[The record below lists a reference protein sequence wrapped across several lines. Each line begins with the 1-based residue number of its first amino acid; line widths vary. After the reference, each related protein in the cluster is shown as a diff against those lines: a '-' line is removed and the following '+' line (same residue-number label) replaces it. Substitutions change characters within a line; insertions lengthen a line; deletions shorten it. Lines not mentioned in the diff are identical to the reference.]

1 MHVRRYSYFEGSMHL
16 HLLPILGMGGRGPLE
31 KRASPFL
38 GKGRHLRT
46 VPKQTMYDY
55 GHIIQ
60 YITIHRCN
68 VNLSDC
74 KRNFEDVFVSK
85 RRLYK
90 LCLLQGS

>member
-46 VPKQTMYDY
+46 VPNNVCLFQPLILT
-55 GHIIQ
+55 GAAIISPSYSAVQ
-60 YITIHRCN
+60 LYIP
-68 VNLSDC
+68 L
-74 KRNFEDVFVSK
+74 
-85 RRLYK
+85 
-90 LCLLQGS
+90 

>member
-46 VPKQTMYDY
+46 VPNVVLEKGQLEY
-55 GHIIQ
+55 GCPFQ
-60 YITIHRCN
+60 
-68 VNLSDC
+68 
-74 KRNFEDVFVSK
+74 F
-85 RRLYK
+85 
-90 LCLLQGS
+90 

>member
-46 VPKQTMYDY
+46 VPKTFMIVY
-55 GHIIQ
+55 
-60 YITIHRCN
+60 N
-68 VNLSDC
+68 
-74 KRNFEDVFVSK
+74 
-85 RRLYK
+85 RLEYAWK
-90 LCLLQGS
+90 

>member
-46 VPKQTMYDY
+46 VPNTVRLLKNNLFCRVCLTESQQSS
-55 GHIIQ
+55 IILINQ
-60 YITIHRCN
+60 
-68 VNLSDC
+68 L
-74 KRNFEDVFVSK
+74 
-85 RRLYK
+85 
-90 LCLLQGS
+90 

>member
-46 VPKQTMYDY
+46 VPKVS
-55 GHIIQ
+55 G
-60 YITIHRCN
+60 
-68 VNLSDC
+68 LSAISLKPDG
-74 KRNFEDVFVSK
+74 R
-85 RRLYK
+85 
-90 LCLLQGS
+90 Q

>member
-46 VPKQTMYDY
+46 VPNSH
-55 GHIIQ
+55 GL
-60 YITIHRCN
+60 R
-68 VNLSDC
+68 V
-74 KRNFEDVFVSK
+74 
-85 RRLYK
+85 
-90 LCLLQGS
+90 

>member
-46 VPKQTMYDY
+46 VPKCAEINQNPS
-55 GHIIQ
+55 Q
-60 YITIHRCN
+60 
-68 VNLSDC
+68 
-74 KRNFEDVFVSK
+74 
-85 RRLYK
+85 
-90 LCLLQGS
+90 LQL